1 MNRLHLP
8 KSYPVANSYV
18 SNLVSHY
25 KFCLFVCFKFFQ
37 LPFHHKV
44 HCSEMLVGKNE
55 TNTNEKGKQ
64 RKAAEKHYLLSYP
77 LCGCLIIRTAA
88 ILLL

>member
-1 MNRLHLP
+1 
-8 KSYPVANSYV
+8 
-18 SNLVSHY
+18 
-25 KFCLFVCFKFFQ
+25 
-37 LPFHHKV
+37 
-44 HCSEMLVGKNE
+44 MLVGKNE